1 VSPQLLN
8 SSPDSLRL
16 AAEHLA
22 RGGLVAM
29 PTETVYGLAGD
40 ASNPAAIERIFATK
54 NRPRNHPLIVH
65 VGSIEA
71 LDYWAAEV
79 PDYARSLSSLW
90 PGPLTLVLERSVNAA
105 DFVTGGQPT
114 VAIRM
119 PDHPAALA
127 LLAEFEH
134 QGGRGLAAPSANRF
148 GEVSPTSA
156 VAVIDGLGEFLEAT
170 DLVLDGGDCEVGI
183 ESTIVDCTGPNPAIL
198 RPGAITAEE
207 IESVTGIVVAEPAG
221 TVRAPG
227 SHKQHYSP
235 NARVLL
241 EGEPESGWG
250 LIASA
255 DVKTPPGVIRLAEPI
270 DVAAYARELYA
281 ALRRAD
287 ELSLAHVIALPPAG
301 EGLALAIRDRL
312 TRAAAQG

>member
-1 VSPQLLN
+1 
-8 SSPDSLRL
+8 
-16 AAEHLA
+16 
-22 RGGLVAM
+22 M
-29 PTETVYGLAGD
+29 PTETVYGLAAD

-65 VGSIEA
+65 IGNAEA
-71 LDYWAAEV
+71 LNYWAELI
-79 PDYARSLSSLW
+79 PDYAQTLSKQW
-90 PGPLTLVLERSVNAA
+90 PAPLTLVLKRSAMAA
-105 DFVTGGQPT
+105 DFITGGQPT

-127 LLAEFEH
+127 LLAAFEA

-156 VAVIDGLGEFLEAT
+156 AAVIEGLGEFLEPA

-241 EGEPESGWG
+241 EGEAQPGWG
-250 LIASA
+250 LIALA
-255 DVKTPPGVIRLAEPI
+255 EVKTPPGVIRLAEPI
-270 DVAAYARELYA
+270 DAAAYARELYA

-287 ELSLAHVIALPPAG
+287 ELSLEHVIALPPAG
-301 EGLALAIRDRL
+301 AGLALAIRDRL

>member
-1 VSPQLLN
+1 MSPQLLN
-8 SSPDSLRL
+8 PSPDGLRR
-16 AAEHLA
+16 AAEHLT

-40 ASNPAAIERIFATK
+40 ASNFAAIERIFASK

-65 VGSIEA
+65 IGSIDA
-71 LDYWAAEV
+71 LDYWAVEI
-79 PDYARSLSSLW
+79 PDYARKLSTLW
-90 PGPLTLVLERSVNAA
+90 PGPLTLVLKRSANAA
-105 DFVTGGQPT
+105 DFITGGQPT

-127 LLAEFEH
+127 LLAEFEL
-134 QGGRGLAAPSANRF
+134 QGGHGLAAPSANRF

-156 VAVIDGLGEFLEAT
+156 TAVLSGMGGFLSET
-170 DLVLDGGDCEVGI
+170 DLLLDGGDCVVGI
-183 ESTIVDCTGPNPAIL
+183 ESTIVDCTGHNPAIL

-207 IESVTGIVVAEPAG
+207 VEIVTGIIVSEPAG

-241 EGEPESGWG
+241 EGEAKPGWG

-255 DVKTPPGVIRLAEPI
+255 EIKTPPGVIRLAEPI
-270 DVAAYARELYA
+270 DAAAYARELYA

-287 ELSLAHVIALPPAG
+287 ELSLDHVVALPPAG
-301 EGLALAIRDRL
+301 AGLAHAIRDRL